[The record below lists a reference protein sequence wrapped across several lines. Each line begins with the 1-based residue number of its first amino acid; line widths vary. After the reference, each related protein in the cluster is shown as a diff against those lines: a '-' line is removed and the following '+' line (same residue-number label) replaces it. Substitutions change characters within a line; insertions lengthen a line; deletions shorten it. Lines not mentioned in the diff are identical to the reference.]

1 MSSAD
6 GKRHVLSRTLDYLRP
21 YWGLLVVSAL
31 CSMVVGAMDGAF
43 AYLVEPV
50 LKKIFAGKDTG
61 IFLLVPF
68 GIITL
73 FVLRGICRFTYDT
86 TIKLA
91 GQKAIQDIRNDLYGS
106 TIRKDMAF
114 YNRQATGELMSR
126 MTNDI
131 GMMQDGMANVVCGLF
146 RDMISFVSL
155 LSVIF
160 YRNWQLAILCFIVLP
175 VTIYPAQLI
184 GKKIKNAARRSLDV
198 MGGIGSI
205 LQETFSGIKVIKAF
219 GLETRVIERFRT
231 ENLAFLNQYKRFI
244 KYESLAM
251 PVSEMIISLGI
262 AAVVYLGGSQVLSG
276 RMSASELFSFIAAM
290 IMLFN
295 PVKKLQGSWNV
306 VQRSSGG
313 AERVFQLMDAQ
324 RLIVDQ
330 DAAVELARVSGRVE
344 LLDVSFSY
352 GDESVL
358 QNISLS
364 VEPGRMVALVGPSG
378 GGKSTLAALLMRFY
392 DVSSGAILLDGH
404 DLRAISLESL
414 NRQFALVDQETT
426 LFNDTIANNIR
437 YGWTDASDAE
447 VEAAARAAFAHD
459 FILDLPEGYATNIG
473 DRGVRLSGGQRQR
486 ICIARAILKNAPI
499 LILDEATSALDTES
513 EKMVQ
518 QALDNLM
525 LNRTTFVIAHRLSTV
540 QHADTI
546 VVLEKGRI
554 AEFGSHADLVEG
566 SGLYRR
572 LHHLQFSDQPDG
584 KAAELLV

>member
-1 MSSAD
+1 M
-6 GKRHVLSRTLDYLRP
+6 KPVLIRTLTYLKP

-50 LKKIFAGKDTG
+50 LKRIFAGKDTG
-61 IFLLVPF
+61 IFLLVPV
-68 GIITL
+68 GIIVL

-91 GQKAIQDIRNDLYGS
+91 GQKAIQDIRNDLYS
-106 TIRKDMAF
+106 NTIRKDMAF
-114 YNRQATGELMSR
+114 YNQQATGELMSR

-131 GMMQDGMANVVCGLF
+131 GMMQEGMANVVCGLF
-146 RDMISFVSL
+146 RDLISFISL
-155 LSVIF
+155 LVVIF

-175 VTIYPAQLI
+175 ITIYPAQLI
-184 GKKIKNAARRSLDV
+184 GKKIKNAARSSLNV
-198 MGGIGSI
+198 MGGIGAI

-219 GLETRVIERFRT
+219 GLEGAVIERFRS
-231 ENLAFLNQYKRFI
+231 ENLAFLGQYKKFI

-262 AAVVYLGGSQVLSG
+262 AAVVWLGGSQVMSG

-313 AERVFQLMDAQ
+313 AERVFQLMDVQ
-324 RLIVDQ
+324 RLIIDQ
-330 DAAVELARVSGRVE
+330 DTAVELGRVSGRVE
-344 LLDVSFSY
+344 LCDVSFSY
-352 GDESVL
+352 GDEPVL

-447 VEAAARAAFAHD
+447 VETAARAAFAHD

-540 QHADTI
+540 LHADTI

-554 AEFGSHADLVEG
+554 VECGSHADLVEG
-566 SGLYRR
+566 SGLYSR
-572 LHHLQFSDQPDG
+572 LHALQFSDQPVKDD
-584 KAAELLV
+584 AASA